1 MKTNA
6 HLITCNGES
15 RGKLYYTTLN
25 TYEMKFVLGN
35 FQLDA
40 DGVTIIARNIGGH
53 NRFKFI
59 TVDQIIDFEPDQPK

>member
-6 HLITCNGES
+6 HLITRNGES
-15 RGKLYYTTLN
+15 RGKLYYMTLN
-25 TYEMKFVLGN
+25 TYEMKVKQGN

-40 DGVTIIARNIGGH
+40 DAVTIIARNLSGR

-59 TVDQIIDFEPDQPK
+59 TVDQIIDFEPDQLK